1 VFGGLP
7 VSNVIESIRNLK
19 ASAKFMQVA
28 IWRGLIAGAKDN
40 KTGITFDNPP
50 LSNLKLLKLI
60 ALNFLKLVCIIV
72 VCN

>member
-1 VFGGLP
+1 MFGGLP

-50 LSNLKLLKLI
+50 LSNLS
-60 ALNFLKLVCIIV
+60 FLKIATLIFLYLECTIMVCI
-72 VCN
+72 